1 MATINLRSKSIYIP
15 AAIIA
20 VAFIAAAAWWLSVE
34 RLPGYNTEPTEKSS
48 FVEPGGKVSE
58 YFTGT
63 VVKSELSIIGPKLT
77 VKIDTTK
84 SDRTFFLPAN
94 APIWFGMIFGDKEIT
109 GETKATFAD
118 IKAGQRVAVFIG
130 PTNKARRINILKR

>member
-1 MATINLRSKSIYIP
+1 MARINLRSKFIYIP
-15 AAIIA
+15 AAIVV
-20 VAFIAAAAWWLSVE
+20 VALIAAAAWWLSVE
-34 RLPGYNTEPTEKSS
+34 HLPGYNTEPIQKSS

-77 VKIDTTK
+77 VKVDTTE
-84 SDRTFFLPAN
+84 SDRTFFLAST
-94 APIWFGMIFGDKEIT
+94 AQVWLGLIFEDKAIT
-109 GETKATFAD
+109 GKEQVTFSD

-130 PTNKARRINILKR
+130 PSNTAKQIHILKR